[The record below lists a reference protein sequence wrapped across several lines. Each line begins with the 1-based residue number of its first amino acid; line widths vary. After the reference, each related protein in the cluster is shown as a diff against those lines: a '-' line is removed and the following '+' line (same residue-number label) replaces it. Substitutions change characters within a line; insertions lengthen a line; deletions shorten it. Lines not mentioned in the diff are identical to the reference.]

1 MNEVFSNF
9 RYNILNLL
17 FVMKYLKIK
26 IVIDGWFF
34 DKEWYFEMI
43 WLNMVIDLLNI
54 LKLNVF

>member
-1 MNEVFSNF
+1 MNEEFSNF